1 MAHWSE
7 DEYVQYLQDE
17 RRRFAWVMQRYGGLN
32 ATEAEEA
39 AVQRYPFEAS
49 DAPYRGL
56 VFHAEAWRWA
66 MQKIYGEGYWIQHP
80 ELVQPPAE
88 YRALD

>member
-32 ATEAEEA
+32 ATEAEAA

-49 DAPYRGL
+49 NAPYRGL
-56 VFHAEAWRWA
+56 VVHDEAWRWA
-66 MQKIYGEGYWIQHP
+66 MRKIYGEGYWIQHP